1 MSITVN
7 TKQATELL
15 VDCLKARLVPMLTGS
30 PGIGKSS
37 IVYDIAN
44 EYNLDVID
52 MRLSQCDPTDL
63 LGFPRVEGDKASY
76 APMNTFPL
84 ETDSLPD
91 GKDGWLLF
99 LDEFNSAPMAVQ
111 AAAYKLTLDRM
122 VGLHKLHPNVI
133 VMCAG
138 NLQTDNAIVNRL
150 STAMQSRLVHLELS
164 TDFEAWLEW
173 AHKAH
178 IDTRVTSYIEFK
190 PNNLY
195 QFSPSHNDRTFA
207 CPRTWEFVSRLIK
220 NWKEIDQ
227 SKIAL
232 IAGTVSEGVA
242 REFVAF
248 CREFE
253 QLPKISSIISNPTGT
268 IVPSEPSTRYAVAGA
283 VGAHMN
289 PDNAEKLMEYV
300 ERLPPEFQHITLR
313 GAIKRTPALFSH
325 ASVSKWIDD
334 KAVEFFA

>member
-63 LGFPRVEGDKASY
+63 LGFPRVDGDKASY

-84 ETDSLPD
+84 ESDSLPE
-91 GKDGWLLF
+91 GKSGWLLF

-122 VGLHKLHPNVI
+122 VGLHKLHPNVV

-173 AHKAH
+173 AHANH
-178 IDTRVTSYIEFK
+178 IDTRITSYIEFK

-195 QFSPSHNDRTFA
+195 QFSPEHNDRTFA
-207 CPRTWEFVSRLIK
+207 CPRTWEFVSKLIS
-220 NWKEIDQ
+220 NWKEIDK
-227 SKIAL
+227 SKLAL

-242 REFVAF
+242 REFIAF

-253 QLPKISSIISNPTGT
+253 QLPKISSIIANPKDAP
-268 IVPSEPSTRYAVAGA
+268 VPSEPSTRYAVAGA

-289 PDNAEKLMEYV
+289 TDNAAKLMEYV
-300 ERLPPEFQHITLR
+300 DRLPPEFQHITLR

-325 ASVSKWIDD
+325 DAVSKWIDE